1 MFYHISMMPSS
12 IVNTSSKHIKTE
24 RLSLWGIC
32 RWLCLIAH
40 DVRYLLYFQCCPKVA
55 PITLVLDHLKLIRPR
70 EYIIFKPDRVT
81 PIPVDHHDAE
91 YATGRKHYSI

>member
-1 MFYHISMMPSS
+1 MLPEGGTYHPRYSVYLR
-12 IVNTSSKHIKTE
+12 VNPHPRFLILC
-24 RLSLWGIC
+24 RLL
-32 RWLCLIAH
+32 
-40 DVRYLLYFQCCPKVA
+40 
-55 PITLVLDHLKLIRPR
+55 LDHLKLIRPR